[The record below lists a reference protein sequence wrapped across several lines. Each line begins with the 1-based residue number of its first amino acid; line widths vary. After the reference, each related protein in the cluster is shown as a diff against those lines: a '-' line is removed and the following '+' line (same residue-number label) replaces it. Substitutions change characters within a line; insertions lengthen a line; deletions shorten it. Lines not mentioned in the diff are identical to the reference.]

1 MAPQLTLSAT
11 VTVIVLAAA
20 LMHAAWNTILKSAES
35 KLLETTLITVSAGVI
50 AGVTLPFLPLPS
62 ADAWPWLAASV
73 ALHIVY
79 FLMVAGAYRFGDL
92 SHTYPL
98 MRGSAPLL
106 VTLASPLVLSEV
118 ASPQITAGVLLVSFG
133 IAGPAF
139 VTLLRP
145 NTGAAT
151 AFAALNAVVIATY
164 TVVDGQ
170 GARLSGNS
178 VSYSQW
184 LFFLNAFGIAA
195 VSLLRHQR
203 GVFPYA
209 RRRLW
214 HGLVGGALTIGAY
227 GMVVWAMTKAPV
239 AAVAALRET
248 SVVFAAVIGATLL
261 KEPLG
266 ATRITGALVVA
277 AGIALLKL

>member
-1 MAPQLTLSAT
+1 
-11 VTVIVLAAA
+11 
-20 LMHAAWNTILKSAES
+20 
-35 KLLETTLITVSAGVI
+35 LLETTLITVSAGAI
-50 AGVTLPFLPLPS
+50 AGVTLPFLPLPA

-98 MRGSAPLL
+98 MRGGAPLL
-106 VTLASPLVLSEV
+106 VTLATPIVLSEV
-118 ASPQITAGVLLVSFG
+118 VSPQVNAGVLLVSIG
-133 IAGPAF
+133 VACPAL

-145 NTGAAT
+145 KTGAAT
-151 AFAALNAVVIATY
+151 AFAGLNAIVIATY

-170 GARLSGNS
+170 GARLSAQA

-184 LFFLNAFGIAA
+184 LFFLTAFGVAA
-195 VSLLRHQR
+195 VSLLRHQH
-203 GVFPYA
+203 GVFAYG
-209 RRRLW
+209 RKRLW
-214 HGLVGGALTIGAY
+214 HGLAGGAFTVGAY
-227 GMVVWAMTKAPV
+227 GIVVWAMTQAPV

-261 KEPLG
+261 KESMG
-266 ATRITGALVVA
+266 AMRITGAIVVA
-277 AGIALLKL
+277 